1 MAASW
6 GRVVSG
12 DGAAAGASKVVAD
25 LSMSLDGY
33 VTGPDPDLHHGLG
46 HGTDR
51 LHIWAALR

>member
-1 MAASW
+1 M
-6 GRVVSG
+6 SG